1 MAPGDSGNGEV
12 MLCLEPTGFGNR
24 LGIQSNEE
32 GRGELKDQAIVL
44 NLDDQKNPNKSVLI
58 KLVKSKGRTV
68 HFVLFSSGKE
78 RCK

>member
-24 LGIQSNEE
+24 LGIQSN
-32 GRGELKDQAIVL
+32 DQAIVL

-58 KLVKSKGRTV
+58 KLVKSKGRTE